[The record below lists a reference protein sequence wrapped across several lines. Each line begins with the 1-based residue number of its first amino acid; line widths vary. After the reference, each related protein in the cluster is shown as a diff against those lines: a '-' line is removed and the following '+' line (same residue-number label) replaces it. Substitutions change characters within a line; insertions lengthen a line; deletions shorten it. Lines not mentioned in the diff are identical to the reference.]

1 MNKQQA
7 LYLHREL
14 GWNLKVVGMKRVEKP
29 LRPGDRVEL
38 GFCAGHD
45 VVIEHLWVRVF
56 AAPGK
61 AYLSTLEANGSV
73 LRLQK
78 GTQINFRPEHI
89 VRVVRPVQDDI
100 H

>member
-1 MNKQQA
+1 MND
-7 LYLHREL
+7 
-14 GWNLKVVGMKRVEKP
+14 WNLKVIGMTPTEKS

-38 GFCAGHD
+38 GFCRGSD

-61 AYLSTLEANGSV
+61 AYLSTLEADGSIV
-73 LRLQK
+73 GLQK
-78 GTQINFRPEHI
+78 GTQINFRPKHI
-89 VRVVRPVQDDI
+89 ARVVRPVQDDI